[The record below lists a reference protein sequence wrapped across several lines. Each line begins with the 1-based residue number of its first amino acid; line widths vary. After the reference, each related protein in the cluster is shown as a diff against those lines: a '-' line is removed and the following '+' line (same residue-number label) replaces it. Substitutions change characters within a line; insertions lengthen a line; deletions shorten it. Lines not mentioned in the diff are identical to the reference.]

1 MTRSPDWTASDPDDA
16 IPALMDQSG
25 SVLADWLGQSRRAL
39 AQGAASRMSASGE
52 PALHDGL
59 LQHLAQALAAGRVE
73 IFVLHAC
80 WLAETLAARAV
91 PGVAVRELLLALREE
106 LEHAVPAAAWARVHP
121 AFAAALDGL
130 ETVRPPV
137 DSLLRDGAPRV
148 ELARRYLLAILEA
161 RIDDAVRLVLD
172 AAHGGASIEDL
183 IAEVIV
189 PVQQELGRMWQCGEA
204 SVAEEHLASQIAER
218 LLTLLDARAAR
229 APRRDRRILVACVE
243 GNDHDFGARLLAS
256 AFERQGWQAI
266 LLGAN
271 TPAAELATAVEQFQP
286 DLIAL
291 SAGTALHV
299 RATAASVAAIRAR
312 VPRHTPILVGGGIFA
327 AVQGLWRDVGADG
340 TAADAA
346 TALSLA
352 GDSPLA

>member
-1 MTRSPDWTASDPDDA
+1 MHESSDWTASHPDDA

-52 PALHDGL
+52 AALHDGL
-59 LQHLAQALAAGRVE
+59 LQHLGQALAAGRVE
-73 IFVLHAC
+73 IFVLHAR
-80 WLAETLAARAV
+80 WLAETLAARDV
-91 PGVAVRELLLALREE
+91 SGIAVRELLLALREE
-106 LEHAVPAAAWARVHP
+106 LEQAIPATAWPRVHA
-121 AFAAALDGL
+121 AFDAALDGL
-130 ETVRPPV
+130 TTVRAPV

-161 RIDDAVRLVLD
+161 RIDAAVRLVLD
-172 AAHGGASIEDL
+172 AAQGGASIEDL
-183 IAEVIV
+183 IAELLV
-189 PVQQELGRMWQCGEA
+189 PVQRELGRMWQCGEA

-218 LLTLLDARAAR
+218 LLTLLDAQATR
-229 APRRDRRILVACVE
+229 APRLDRRILVACVE
-243 GNDHDFGARLLAS
+243 GNDHEFGARLLAS
-256 AFERQGWQAI
+256 AFERQGWQVV

-271 TPAAELATAVEQFQP
+271 TPAAELATAAEQFRP

-299 RATAASVAAIRAR
+299 RASAATVAAIRAR
-312 VPRHTPILVGGGIFA
+312 VPERMPILVGGGVFA
-327 AVQGLWRDVGADG
+327 AVDGLWRDVGADG

-346 TALSLA
+346 SAIALAAESLA
-352 GDSPLA
+352 D

>member
-1 MTRSPDWTASDPDDA
+1 
-16 IPALMDQSG
+16 MDQSG

-39 AQGAASRMSASGE
+39 AQGAASRSSAASE

-59 LQHLAQALAAGRVE
+59 LQHLGQALAAGRVE
-73 IFVLHAC
+73 IFVLHTR
-80 WLAETLAARAV
+80 WLAETLAARH
-91 PGVAVRELLLALREE
+91 GSRVAVRELLLALREE
-106 LEHAVPAAAWARVHP
+106 LEHAVPAAAWPRVRA
-121 AFAAALDGL
+121 AFTAALDGL
-130 ETVRPPV
+130 ETVQPPV

-148 ELARRYLLAILEA
+148 ELARRYLLAVLEA
-161 RIDDAVRLVLD
+161 RLDDAVRLVLD
-172 AAHGGASIEDL
+172 AAQGGASIEEL
-183 IAEVIV
+183 IAEVVI

-204 SVAEEHLASQIAER
+204 SVAEEHLASQVAAR
-218 LLTLLDARAAR
+218 LLTLLDAQATR
-229 APRRDRRILVACVE
+229 APRRERRILVACVE

-299 RATAASVAAIRAR
+299 RATAATVAAIRAR
-312 VPRHTPILVGGGIFA
+312 APGRTPILVGGGAFA

-346 TALSLA
+346 SALAWARESSA
-352 GDSPLA
+352 R